1 MKKGTRYHQLS
12 YEERVTIAVLRA
24 KGENRRSIAT
34 TLCRSPN
41 TIAHELHDKEV
52 NGQYIPKK
60 AQHKTYWRRYRS
72 KRNCLKVAL
81 SRELSD
87 FVEDKLLLGWSPE
100 RIAGYAKRFDV
111 LVSKKAIYKYVHH
124 WCLEK
129 TLFWRKIKKHS
140 GPKRSARAHHDTEKR
155 SIDLRSPLDGTGHW
169 ELDFIVS
176 RQSSTVLL
184 VMVDRWSR
192 KTIIRRLEHKTHG
205 GVLHALQD
213 IASRYRVDTITTD
226 NDIVFKKWKEMEELL
241 VMLFY
246 FCKPYHSWE
255 KGLVENTNRWIRCF
269 VPKKRDIATVTDDE
283 LRSIETFL
291 NETPRQCLG
300 YKTGNEVWLEQQ
312 TTQSTFTQVS

>member
-1 MKKGTRYHQLS
+1 M
-12 YEERVTIAVLRA
+12 IAVLKA
-24 KGENRRSIAT
+24 KGESIRSIAA

-41 TIAHELHDKEV
+41 TIAKEWSEKKV
-52 NGQYIPKK
+52 NGVYLPKK
-60 AQHKTYWRRYRS
+60 AHHKTYWRRYRS

-81 SRELSD
+81 SRTLSD
-87 FVEDKLLLGWSPE
+87 FVEKKLLLGWSPE
-100 RIAGYAKRFDV
+100 RIAGYAKRFDI

-129 TLFWRKIKKHS
+129 QLFWKKTKKHS
-140 GPKRSARAHHDTEKR
+140 GPKRNRSAPKDQEKR
-155 SIDLRSPLDGTGHW
+155 GIEARPPLVASGHW

-176 RQSSTVLL
+176 RQSSSVLL

-192 KTIIRRLEHKTHG
+192 KTIVRRQEHKTHG

-213 IASRYRVDTITTD
+213 IASRYRVVTITTD
-226 NDIVFKKWKEMEELL
+226 NDIVLKKWKEMEELSGI
-241 VMLFY
+241 LFY

-269 VPKKRDIATVTDDE
+269 VPKKRDLATVTDDE
-283 LRSIETFL
+283 LHSVEIFL

-312 TTQSTFTQVS
+312 STLTRVS